1 MPIRQLT
8 LTTLALL
15 AVSVAGCEDAVDPTV
30 GLDVPFSLYGQL
42 DPTADRQALRVAPI
56 ALSIDADS
64 LTIDAEVASTDL
76 ETGATTAWRDSL
88 VTFADGSTGHVFVAD
103 FTPRP
108 GSAVRIDAR
117 RSDGAVSSVTVEVP
131 PLVEPVVDAAIY
143 IENGIGYPVRL
154 TGAPRVLSGEFYVTV
169 AGHPDDPPGVPRR
182 LTVPIRTTPTQTAT
196 GEWTVDIPFVDATRR
211 HLRSL
216 GLFET
221 GLGLVSVE
229 YSFFVTGADW
239 NPPSTDPDVLVEPG
253 TFSNVVDGLG
263 FVGGGYRSSV
273 RWIVSVAA
281 AAAAGFTTDDDPAS
295 GLVLNEIKP
304 GPNAWVEFYNPTL
317 SPVSL
322 RGYSLSNTAE
332 DPRRQP
338 IMTGTVPPNDF
349 AVVGLDFPV
358 PVLGPPIT
366 VALYGR
372 SGELVLSITPD
383 PLVADEPGAELSY
396 GAFPDGYSYVVRR
409 TVGIE
414 ERRYDLFKGPLT
426 PTPGRPNEVGLDLA
440 VLNEIHT
447 EGAQGWVETVTVAPG
462 ADSLRVLF
470 EQDPEG
476 AGWLSASHVVPAG
489 GPFGVAEE
497 DPLGLVLEQA
507 GGGVILLAYITDRRI
522 RPENR
527 PRPPEL
533 DLRVQFRALDYY
545 RYGGQTPGRTTGRL
559 PDARGPWTP
568 GLRPTR
574 GAPNA
579 AARLGL

>member
-1 MPIRQLT
+1 MPLR
-8 LTTLALL
+8 ALL
-15 AVSVAGCEDAVDPTV
+15 LLAAVPLVVGCEDSVDPTV

-42 DPTADRQALRVAPI
+42 DPTADRQAIRVAPI

-64 LTIDAEVASTDL
+64 LAIDAAVASTDL
-76 ETGATTAWRDSL
+76 ETGAVVAWRDSL

-131 PLVEPVVDAAIY
+131 PLVEPVVEAAIY
-143 IENGIGYPVRL
+143 IENGIGYRVRL
-154 TGAPRVLSGEFYVTV
+154 SGAPRVLSGAFSVTV
-169 AGHPDDPPGVPRR
+169 AGHPDDPPGVTRR
-182 LTVPIRTTPTQTAT
+182 LTIPVRVSPTETAT
-196 GEWTVDIPFVDATRR
+196 GEWTIDVPFVAATRD

-221 GLGLVSVE
+221 GLGLVSAG

-253 TFSNVVDGLG
+253 TFSNVEGGLG

-273 RWIVSVAA
+273 EWMVSVEA

-304 GPNAWVEFYNPTL
+304 GANAWVEFYNPML

-322 RGYSLSNTAE
+322 RGYSLTDSAE
-332 DPRRQP
+332 NPRRQP
-338 IMTGTVPPNDF
+338 ILTGTVPPGGF
-349 AVVGLDFPV
+349 LVVGLDFPV
-358 PVLGPPIT
+358 IDLTAPAT
-366 VALYGR
+366 VGLYGR

-383 PLVADEPGAELSY
+383 QMVPDEPGAAYSY
-396 GAFPDGYSYVVRR
+396 GSYPDGYSYVVRR
-409 TVGIE
+409 TVLLE
-414 ERRYDLFKGPLT
+414 ERRYDLFKGPLA

-440 VLNEIHT
+440 YLNEIHT

-489 GPFGVAEE
+489 GGFGVADE
-497 DPLGLVLEQA
+497 DPRGLVLEQA
-507 GGGVILLAYITDRRI
+507 GGGVFMLAFIRDTRI
-522 RPENR
+522 RPE
-527 PRPPEL
+527 PRPAPPPPGL
-533 DLRVQFRALDYY
+533 DRQLQFRVLDYY
-545 RYGGQTPGRTTGRL
+545 RYDGQTPGRTVGRL
-559 PDARGPWTP
+559 PDTRGPWTP